1 MFYVYVLKSEVD
13 GSLYKG
19 HCQDI
24 EVRIKQHNS
33 GQTVSIKNKIPFVL
47 IYKEEFETR
56 EEAIKRERYLKT
68 AAGRRFLK
76 KKLVFEES

>member
-1 MFYVYVLKSEVD
+1 MFYVYVLRSEVD

-19 HCQDI
+19 HCQNI
-24 EVRIKQHNS
+24 EARIKQHNS
-33 GQTVSIKNKIPFVL
+33 GQTASIKSKIPLAL

-56 EEAIKRERYLKT
+56 GDAINRERYLKS

-76 KKLVFEES
+76 KKIGF